1 MKKTYIFGHKK
12 PDTDSVGASIA
23 LSYLNNKLGI
33 FSEARVLDSPNEE
46 TKFALKYF
54 NLECPRYLNDIKP
67 EIKDTDYTKECYIN
81 TKSSILKAYNYLN
94 EIHAS
99 AVGVVDESLNFLGII
114 RIKDIVEYAAFNTK
128 QVLRTSYTN
137 ILFTLNGK
145 EILHFDDEIY
155 GNYSFN
161 KFTSN
166 SNESILIINNENYI
180 DEINESL
187 KLIILT
193 NSIQIS
199 NEKLEILK
207 NRKINVLVSPDSIH
221 SIIKKIDLSNYVYEM
236 TIDEGAICFK
246 ENDKIELINA
256 KTRSYNHTDYPIIDK
271 NNKCLGLLQLTDLN
285 KVYKKKVYLVDHNEI
300 SQTIDGI
307 EDAELVG
314 VIDHHKIN
322 PFHSLKPISFINKPY
337 GSSNSIVYEMY
348 KENEIEIPKPIAG
361 MMLSGILSD
370 TLIFKSPTTTE
381 KDIKYAKDLAKI
393 AEVNYEQYGMN
404 LIISGD
410 PLNSK
415 TVEEVLFGDFKDFTI
430 DGKRIGVSQIITINT
445 NKVLEEKEKY
455 IGIMNSYVNKGDYEL
470 LLLCATDIMKEGSYI
485 LFNDSSKEILELSLG
500 IENINQ
506 GYFLENVVSRKKQI
520 IPKLI
525 KYIEK
530 R

>member
-12 PDTDSVGASIA
+12 PDTDSVGACIA

-33 FSEARVLDSPNEE
+33 FSEARILDSPNEE

-54 NLECPRYLNDIKP
+54 NVECPRYLNDIKP

-81 TKSSILKAYNYLN
+81 VKSSILKAYNYLN

-99 AVGVVDESLNFLGII
+99 AVGVVDEDLNFLGII
-114 RIKDIVEYAAFNTK
+114 RIKDIVEYIAFNKK
-128 QVLRTSYTN
+128 QTLSTSYDN
-137 ILFTLNGK
+137 IAFTLDAK
-145 EILHFDDEIY
+145 EVLHFDNEIK
-155 GNYSFN
+155 GTYSIN
-161 KFTSN
+161 KNIKYSD
-166 SNESILIINNENYI
+166 SIIIIDNENYI
-180 DEINESL
+180 TEINENL
-187 KLIILT
+187 KLVILA
-193 NSIQIS
+193 NSIELS
-199 NEKLEILK
+199 EEKLGILK
-207 NRKINVLVSPDSIH
+207 YKKINVLSSNNSIN

-322 PFHSLKPISFINKPY
+322 PFHSLNPISFINKPY
-337 GSSNSIVYEMY
+337 GSSNSIIYEMY
-348 KENEIEIPKPIAG
+348 KENNIEIPKQIAG

-381 KDIKYAKDLAKI
+381 KDIRYAKDLANI
-393 AEVNYEQYGMN
+393 AEVNYEEYGMK

-415 TVEEVLFGDFKDFTI
+415 TVEEILFGDFKDFTI
-430 DGKRIGVSQIITINT
+430 DGKRIGVSQVITINT
-445 NKVLEEKEKY
+445 RKVLDEKDKY
-455 IGIMNSYVNKGDYEL
+455 ISIMNGFVNKGEYEL
-470 LLLCATDIMKEGSYI
+470 LLLCATDLMKEGSFI
-485 LFNDSSKEILELSLG
+485 LFNDSSREILELSLG
-500 IENINQ
+500 IENITQ
-506 GYFLENVVSRKKQI
+506 GYFLDKVVSRKKQI